1 MTPYNGRQIAAITVF
16 SMVLQIRISLTSI
29 VIYERGVIFH
39 EWKVAL
45 WAWLLQGV
53 QDFVARSVAA
63 RPHALK
69 LASLTFK
76 NLWEVDL

>member
-1 MTPYNGRQIAAITVF
+1 MWLKSIQAKQVD
-16 SMVLQIRISLTSI
+16 LHTSSPT
-29 VIYERGVIFH
+29 
-39 EWKVAL
+39 
-45 WAWLLQGV
+45 
-53 QDFVARSVAA
+53 RSVAV

>member
-1 MTPYNGRQIAAITVF
+1 MSHDLLVQLAYWPIGRWVTFYSAPDTSYVNHFFPAWISNMIQIH
-16 SMVLQIRISLTSI
+16 SGKTS
-29 VIYERGVIFH
+29 RPR
-39 EWKVAL
+39 
-45 WAWLLQGV
+45 
-53 QDFVARSVAA
+53 DFVARSVAA

>member
-1 MTPYNGRQIAAITVF
+1 MIQIQ
-16 SMVLQIRISLTSI
+16 SGEIS
-29 VIYERGVIFH
+29 RPR
-39 EWKVAL
+39 
-45 WAWLLQGV
+45 
-53 QDFVARSVAA
+53 DFVTSSIPA